1 MGNLEIHK
9 QWLAQ
14 LLQFLPRL
22 GGAVLVFLLFWLLA
36 NGALRL
42 INRLGRVG
50 RVDQQLVALMGRV
63 AKATLLVVGAITALG
78 TTGMDVTA
86 LVAGL
91 GLSGFALGFALKDIV
106 SNVLSGVLIIV
117 YKPFRRGDRIVVTGL
132 EGTVLDIDL
141 RYTIL
146 DGGDKRIYI
155 PNSNLFSNPVIVQ
168 HTVSAPMSAP
178 GSPS

>member
-1 MGNLEIHK
+1 MGDLVAGR
-9 QWLAQ
+9 QWASQ
-14 LLQFLPRL
+14 LLQYLPRL
-22 GGAVLVFLLFWLLA
+22 GGAILVYLLFWLLA
-36 NGALRL
+36 NGAQRL

-50 RVDQQLVALMGRV
+50 HVDQQLVALMGRV
-63 AKATLLVVGAITALG
+63 AKATLLVFGAITALG

-117 YKPFRRGDRIVVTGL
+117 YQPFRRGDRIIVTGL
-132 EGTVLDIDL
+132 EGTVVDIDL
-141 RYTIL
+141 RYTVL

-168 HTVSAPMSAP
+168 TAPAAET
-178 GSPS
+178 GSRS